1 MQVHE
6 GRHKIQFVYRTKE
19 AQISR
24 KKNKAK
30 LDIEI
35 QKHSFKFLKFPK

>member
-24 KKNKAK
+24 KKNQAK

>member
-1 MQVHE
+1 MHVDV

-24 KKNKAK
+24 KKNQTK
-30 LDIEI
+30 LDFEI
-35 QKHSFKFLKFPK
+35 QKHSFQ

>member
-24 KKNKAK
+24 KKRAK
-30 LDIEI
+30 LDFEI
-35 QKHSFKFLKFPK
+35 QKHSFKCLKFPK